1 MVKRYNLE
9 FDGTHVDYAER
20 SNGEWVTHVA
30 YDALDA
36 ERARIIKVSQ
46 DHEEMLIRMLRD
58 RDDHA
63 FNLLAALREIAG
75 NGNVPPA
82 SRQFKTADYRAG
94 YIGGYL
100 AQAEIAKAAL
110 TPLETAC
117 EFGDALKEFEGGTGP
132 LSPQADRG
140 AK

>member
-63 FNLLAALREIAG
+63 FNLLAALREIAEHG
-75 NGNVPPA
+75 DA
-82 SRQFKTADYRAG
+82 Y
-94 YIGGYL
+94 
-100 AQAEIAKAAL
+100 AQLEARKALGL
-110 TPLETAC
+110 TSETAC
-117 EFGDALKEFEGGTGP
+117 EFGNALKEFEDGTGP

-140 AK
+140 AAK